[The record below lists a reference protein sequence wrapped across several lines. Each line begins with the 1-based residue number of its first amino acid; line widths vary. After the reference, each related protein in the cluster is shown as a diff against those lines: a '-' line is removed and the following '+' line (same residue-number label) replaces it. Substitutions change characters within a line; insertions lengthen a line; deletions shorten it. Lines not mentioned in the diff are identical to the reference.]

1 MPDSSENCCLILN
14 LITLEQTKRGIFV
27 LIFPFAIWKKK
38 TVAEFHICDER
49 DI

>member
-14 LITLEQTKRGIFV
+14 LITLEQTKRGKIYFCV
-27 LIFPFAIWKKK
+27 DFSVCNLEK
-38 TVAEFHICDER
+38 ICDER